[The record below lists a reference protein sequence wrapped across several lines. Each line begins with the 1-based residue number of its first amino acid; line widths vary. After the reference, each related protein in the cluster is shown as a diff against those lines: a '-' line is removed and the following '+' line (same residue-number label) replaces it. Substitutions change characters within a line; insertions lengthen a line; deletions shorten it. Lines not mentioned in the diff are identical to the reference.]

1 LWLVLLRFCWKLV
14 VGALCWVC
22 ASVTSPTLSVFG
34 LSVGLN
40 STKQSTKRNRV
51 PLQQIFLE
59 THKCC
64 ITGTQHQS
72 LQLRHMWVP
81 QWLNS
86 DTHEL
91 SKRTWEEQGIG
102 TGPEMNRA
110 LGLDL
115 GQTGHWG
122 WTWDEQGIGTGPG
135 MNRALVV
142 TPTHGSYATAPGTNR
157 ALGVPQTH
165 VRYTGPRMNWTWDE
179 QGIGSTSDTHE
190 VHWTWDE

>member
-1 LWLVLLRFCWKLV
+1 
-14 VGALCWVC
+14 
-22 ASVTSPTLSVFG
+22 
-34 LSVGLN
+34 
-40 STKQSTKRNRV
+40 
-51 PLQQIFLE
+51 
-59 THKCC
+59 
-64 ITGTQHQS
+64 
-72 LQLRHMWVP
+72 
-81 QWLNS
+81 
-86 DTHEL
+86 
-91 SKRTWEEQGIG
+91 
-102 TGPEMNRA
+102 MNRA

-190 VHWTWDE
+190 VHWT